1 MLICLWSRSRSPII
15 SWIVL
20 RVPLCIGT
28 VYFKEKHL
36 GSMVSRPVCHMPS
49 ATRSLCS
56 LTIAVVSQCPIAPEK
71 SYTYSFT
78 ADQYGTSWYHSHYS
92 AQYADGTF
100 GAMIIYGP
108 EHVPY
113 DIDVGPVLLVRF
125 AVLSWDNLYFTFNY

>member
-1 MLICLWSRSRSPII
+1 MHWHGLLQRETPWFDGVPSSMWCA
-15 SWIVL
+15 L
-20 RVPLCIGT
+20 RNQIFVCI
-28 VYFKEKHL
+28 
-36 GSMVSRPVCHMPS
+36 
-49 ATRSLCS
+49 
-56 LTIAVVSQCPIAPEK
+56 LTIPIVSQCPIAPEK

-113 DIDVGPVLLVRF
+113 DIDVGPVLLVSF
-125 AVLSWDNLYFTFNY
+125 IFDIE